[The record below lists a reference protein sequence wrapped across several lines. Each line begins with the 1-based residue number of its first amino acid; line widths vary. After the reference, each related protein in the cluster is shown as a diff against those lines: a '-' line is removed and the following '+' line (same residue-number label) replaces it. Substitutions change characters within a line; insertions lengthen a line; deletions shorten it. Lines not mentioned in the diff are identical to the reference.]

1 MDHYF
6 TNNNNLKKENIKI
19 KSKICNEEFIFNS
32 SAGVFSKKH
41 IDYGT
46 KLLLEN
52 INIQLLK
59 GDVLDLGCG
68 IGVVGIVIAKLNKNV
83 KIDMVDVNKQALN
96 LSKENSFLNNVNTN
110 VFESDIYNQILKK
123 YDYIITNPPIKA
135 GKEIVKKFLLD
146 SYNNLKEKGNLYFVM
161 RKDHGL
167 KSIISILKEKYNPQ
181 IIKRSKGFYIVKCE
195 KK

>member
-6 TNNNNLKKENIKI
+6 TKNKNLKKENIKI
-19 KSKICNEEFIFNS
+19 KNKICNEEFIFNS